1 MCDRG
6 MYVGGWWW
14 RRRCVC
20 RKKYKGVSFE
30 VTAATGKPASPPSP
44 THSLGYH
51 AIAQSLFE
59 VRLGDWESSSG
70 DLSHRGPRAVGV

>member
-1 MCDRG
+1 M
-6 MYVGGWWW
+6 VVAAAVV
-14 RRRCVC
+14 CVC

-59 VRLGDWESSSG
+59 VRLVGRRHQAIFLTAG
-70 DLSHRGPRAVGV
+70 RGRRCTRHME